1 MALFLAFAAVSLL
14 CIFPLALTVFDL
26 SVGLSLLVAL
36 LGFLLLHVLY
46 VLFFALVTS
55 SISMDKPMEKQNPLC
70 RFACYATA
78 ALVYLYG
85 GVKAVVTGMEKLPKE
100 GRFLFVSNH
109 CSIFDPMIVMD
120 KLRDFNIS
128 FISKPENMAIPV
140 VGRTLYGAGFL
151 AIDRE
156 NDRNALKTILTAAD
170 YLKRDLCSIG
180 IYPEGT
186 RSKTGELLPFHAGSF
201 KIAQRARVPI
211 VVACVRGSEKS
222 QVVNPFRPNK
232 VRLEI
237 LGVIPAETVSA
248 SRTDALA
255 EQARELIQA
264 RLDQGKAEAE

>member
-1 MALFLAFAAVSLL
+1 M
-14 CIFPLALTVFDL
+14 
-26 SVGLSLLVAL
+26 VA
-36 LGFLLLHVLY
+36 
-46 VLFFALVTS
+46 
-55 SISMDKPMEKQNPLC
+55 
-70 RFACYATA
+70 
-78 ALVYLYG
+78 
-85 GVKAVVTGMEKLPKE
+85 
-100 GRFLFVSNH
+100 
-109 CSIFDPMIVMD
+109 MD
-120 KLRDFNIS
+120 KLRDSNIS

-140 VGRTLYGAGFL
+140 VGKVLYGAGFL

-201 KIAQRARVPI
+201 KIAQRAKVPV

-237 LGVIPAETVSA
+237 LDVIPAETVSA

-255 EQARELIQA
+255 EQARELILA
-264 RLDQGKAEAE
+264 CLDQGKTGAE